1 MYCFEKKRCKK
12 REKIQ
17 NNRLRTPVGKSPLC
31 VTFSRKNVFEL
42 FFPFMC
48 KKKKNVGKTR
58 LRPGFCRKKFS
69 KENGARLLRTPIL
82 LKFSRIAPSKRF
94 MCTIDFFSEK
104 GLCVRD
110 FCRKKKI
117 SNWRTSFVYANFA
130 LNLAES
136 QQTCVLFLFF
146 LRQNPILCTIFVNKN
161 VSFFSKK

>member
-1 MYCFEKKRCKK
+1 MEKNEKMKQKKRFMCTVLKKKGAKK

-69 KENGARLLRTPIL
+69 KKMAHV
-82 LKFSRIAPSKRF
+82 FY
-94 MCTIDFFSEK
+94 
-104 GLCVRD
+104 VHQ
-110 FCRKKKI
+110 FC
-117 SNWRTSFVYANFA
+117 
-130 LNLAES
+130 
-136 QQTCVLFLFF
+136 
-146 LRQNPILCTIFVNKN
+146 
-161 VSFFSKK
+161 